1 MPEPFAPGA
10 WVLPSISADV
20 PLKMTRGASATD
32 VNGASLA
39 LDAHA
44 LGVRIP
50 DGEFTTVKDTLT
62 RQLASY
68 VSKQIDPAEPVDLD
82 FHLSIEEE
90 QINLVLAAQSSLE
103 VLILGP
109 LIERLN
115 EHAQGLGWFVY
126 EVISRAGCNY
136 PVYNDSMLLQICEWI
151 WFDPDQSDAEFA
163 EQLLNEN
170 GEERY
175 GRSDDEIIDSLT
187 AGYRPSDALEMIGG
201 HAWMMGTH
209 RHRNGVSVE
218 VRKRPRS
225 LPLREVNRLLQ
236 SDMPQDLRAVL
247 IDTLMLRKQV
257 VRKNQKVHTAYPF
270 PKGEQ
275 PEAFGQPFGAS
286 CIAVWNWTVF
296 AQEIIN
302 HFEECAMN
310 DGESNEIHM
319 HFRADPDDEESIK
332 ELIRSFKDVV
342 AWHSAIGRVLKHFPK
357 G

>member
-1 MPEPFAPGA
+1 MLEPFAPGA

-20 PLKMTRGASATD
+20 PLTMTRGASATD

-62 RQLASY
+62 KQLAAF

-82 FHLSIEEE
+82 FHLSIAEEE
-90 QINLVLAAQSSLE
+90 INLVLAAQSSLD

-115 EHAQGLGWFVY
+115 EHVQGLGWFVY
-126 EVISRAGCNY
+126 EIISRAGLKY
-136 PVYNDSMLLQICEWI
+136 PVYNDAMLLQLCEML
-151 WFDPDQSDAEFA
+151 WFDPDQTDADFA
-163 EQLLNEN
+163 EYLLEEN
-170 GEERY
+170 GEERD
-175 GRSDDEIIDSLT
+175 GRSDDEIIESLT
-187 AGYRPSDALEMIGG
+187 AGYRPSDALDMIGG

-209 RHRNGVSVE
+209 CFRNGVSVE

-236 SDMPQDLRAVL
+236 SDMPQDLRDVV
-247 IDTLMLRKQV
+247 IDTLKLRKQV

-270 PKGEQ
+270 PQEEDGWH
-275 PEAFGQPFGAS
+275 GQPYGAS
-286 CIAVWNWTVF
+286 CIAVWQWTDF
-296 AQEIIN
+296 AQEVVN
-302 HFEECAMN
+302 HFEECEMN
-310 DGESNEIHM
+310 AGESNEIHM
-319 HFRADPDDEESIK
+319 HFRAYPDDEESIE